1 MSVLKNLSKSVSKL
15 HPIIPISGSGSKI
28 ITKTRT
34 YIDFTSGIGALST
47 GYCHPSI
54 NSSVKKQLESGSHFA
69 QQVYLT
75 YPNQLELNKNLLNT
89 FKTENINK
97 FFYTNSGSESTENA
111 IKIAKLYTKKNNII
125 SINKGFHG
133 RTLGALAVTSSNLPC
148 KRGIYSNVSGV
159 HYCEPHIKS
168 LENIL
173 TYQSC
178 PTDTSAIILESIQGE
193 GGINILSKK
202 FLKYVE
208 KVCKE
213 NNILL
218 IADEVQCGAGRTG
231 HWWNIESKGIEPD
244 IISFGKG
251 IASGFQ
257 LAGLATTEEILD
269 YLPTNCLGGTYG
281 GNPISTAAAL
291 ATINVINE
299 ENLLQNVNNCY
310 HLIYKHLDPDIKLK
324 GEGLMLGFDF
334 NKGIDY
340 VDFVVKKFREEYGIL
355 VLKAGN
361 NGQYLRILP
370 PLNIDKKDIIYF
382 INSINDLYKKY

>member
-1 MSVLKNLSKSVSKL
+1 M
-15 HPIIPISGSGSKI
+15 
-28 ITKTRT
+28 
-34 YIDFTSGIGALST
+34 
-47 GYCHPSI
+47 
-54 NSSVKKQLESGSHFA
+54 
-69 QQVYLT
+69 
-75 YPNQLELNKNLLNT
+75 LNT
-89 FKTENINK
+89 FKTHDINK

-111 IKIAKLYTKKNNII
+111 LKIAKLYTKKNNII

-159 HYCEPHIKS
+159 YYCDPNIKS

-178 PTDTSAIILESIQGE
+178 PTDTCAIILESIQGE
-193 GGINILSKK
+193 GGINVLSKK

-231 HWWNIESKGIEPD
+231 YWWNIESKGIKPD

-251 IASGFQ
+251 VASGYQ
-257 LAGLATTEEILD
+257 LAGLATTEDILD
-269 YLPTNCLGGTYG
+269 YLPKNCLGGTYG

-291 ATINVINE
+291 ATVNVIND

-310 HLIYKHLDPDIKLK
+310 HLIYKYLDPNIKLK

-334 NKGIDY
+334 NRGIDY
-340 VDFVVKKFREEYGIL
+340 VDYVVKKFREEYGIL

-361 NGQYLRILP
+361 NGQFLRILP
-370 PLNIDKKDIIYF
+370 PLNIDEKDIIYF
-382 INSINDLYKKY
+382 INSINELYKKY